1 MPGIRPVC
9 AAQIA
14 AEVGDPDR
22 FESPKQLFA
31 FAGMD
36 ATRAQSGQLDGES
49 GQHMSKRGS
58 AHLRNALMTA
68 ADKARQNDPYFGDY
82 YDHLTGRRNKHHYV
96 ALSAVARKLCGVI
109 LALLR
114 ERRMYERRPPV
125 AYPAEAAK

>member
-1 MPGIRPVC
+1 MC
-9 AAQIA
+9 ASQIA
-14 AEVGDPDR
+14 AEIGDPDR
-22 FESPKQLFA
+22 FETPGQLFA
-31 FAGMD
+31 YGGLD
-36 ATRAQSGQLDGES
+36 ATKAQSGQLDGES

-58 AHLRNALMTA
+58 SHLRYALMTA

-82 YDHLTGRRNKHHYV
+82 YDHLTERRGKHHYV

-114 ERRMYERRPPV
+114 ERRTYERRPPV